1 MTMKDV
7 DERVKLQFEYAW
19 RWFDSHAKQ
28 RMTMF
33 YYYLVMVGI
42 LANAWV
48 LSYDK
53 GYIAVAA
60 AISLMGVMASIGAIY
75 FDMRNRQ
82 MSKEAEDILENLET
96 DVIYPLGVKEG
107 SNRQVGPLSAERSLG
122 MREGQQRAWKKSLLK
137 HKFWIRLIDGSFAI
151 MFLLTAALAFCHAR

>member
-1 MTMKDV
+1 MGGRDV

-33 YYYLVMVGI
+33 YYYLVMIGI

-48 LSYDK
+48 ASYDK
-53 GYIAVAA
+53 GQTNIAVAISVLGIVTSVA
-60 AISLMGVMASIGAIY
+60 AIC

-82 MSKEAEDILENLET
+82 MCTAAEDILEKLET
-96 DVIYPLGVKEG
+96 TAIYRTQTDDGNKCL
-107 SNRQVGPLSAERSLG
+107 VGPLSADREIG
-122 MREGQQRAWKKSLLK
+122 MREGQRRTWTQSGLK
-137 HKFWIRLIDGSFAI
+137 HKLWIRLLEGLSGAGFGLGIVMILQS
-151 MFLLTAALAFCHAR
+151 